1 MTIPVSVNTTG
12 GIMSS
17 PSAEQK
23 VNIVPGCNQVFMSPG
38 LTTFDFTNDT
48 IYDLYINF
56 NVYCGSISYDYHI
69 PPSGK
74 LLKAK
79 AITSSLGRS
88 IYSGAINIYA
98 LLPSGGYQ
106 PVNFPANQ
114 LTIVGYPAGKYG
126 PTQLVQMNR
135 LSNVGNTV
143 IAQTQTFR
151 AEYVATGGIN
161 IAFTGA
167 NAPAGQSIYF
177 KSIDL
182 TGDSPA
188 SIASGNISMDH
199 LDPLY
204 TNSGVLNW
212 RITTLQSG
220 EGRFDFVRNFDPP
233 VKSLTSDGN
242 PATNILNVTIGNC
255 NGGLEQ
261 RVNLTA
267 LLAV

>member
-56 NVYCGSISYDYHI
+56 NVYCGFISYDYHI

-135 LSNVGNTV
+135 LSNVANT
-143 IAQTQTFR
+143 
-151 AEYVATGGIN
+151 
-161 IAFTGA
+161 
-167 NAPAGQSIYF
+167 PAGQSIYF